1 MKHKEQS
8 YRWYFLPTRE
18 IKNYVMIDGQN
29 FVDQPVR
36 NNLITYNNIQKVA
49 TGNEMIIRIVVC

>member
-1 MKHKEQS
+1 
-8 YRWYFLPTRE
+8 
-18 IKNYVMIDGQN
+18 MIYGQN

-49 TGNEMIIRIVVC
+49 TGSEMIIRVVVCQTMIIFKNITR